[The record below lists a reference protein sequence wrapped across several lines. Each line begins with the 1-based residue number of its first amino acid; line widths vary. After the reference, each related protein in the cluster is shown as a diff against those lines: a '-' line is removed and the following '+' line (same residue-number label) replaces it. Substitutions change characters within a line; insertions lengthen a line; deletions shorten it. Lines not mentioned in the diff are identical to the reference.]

1 MKKPMSL
8 PPDRDLP
15 ARRCQRRREHLVQ
28 EITASRRRV
37 RPLVLAFAAATLVL
51 SATGFGAY
59 ALTRE
64 PTHVDSIGCYEQADL
79 NSNVAVIGSAST
91 DPVAACAAL
100 WRSGSLGSTTNV
112 PPLTACVLD
121 TGAVAVMP
129 GQPSICEGLGIAA
142 LSADA
147 RHQLV
152 RLGELRAALAE
163 RFGDSSG
170 SNRRTACVGE
180 ATAMRIVRAEL
191 KARGLTDWTIEITSP
206 FNAERRCASASIV
219 PADRTITLIP
229 ISP

>member
-1 MKKPMSL
+1 MSKRMSL

-15 ARRCQRRREHLVQ
+15 ARRLQLRREHLVQ
-28 EITASRRRV
+28 EITTSRRGV

-64 PTHVDSIGCYEQADL
+64 PTHVDSIGCFEQADL
-79 NSNVAVIGSAST
+79 SSSVAVIGAAAT

-100 WRSGSLGSTTNV
+100 WRSGALGSTSNV
-112 PPLTACVLD
+112 PSLTACVLD

-129 GQPSICEGLGIAA
+129 GEQGICEGLGIAS

-147 RHQLV
+147 RV
-152 RLGELRAALAE
+152 RLARFGELRAALAQ

-170 SNRRTACVGE
+170 SKKRTACVDE
-180 ATAMRIVRAEL
+180 AAATRIVRAEL
-191 KARGLTDWTIEITSP
+191 EARGLADWAIEITSP

-219 PADRTITLIP
+219 PAARTIMLIP

>member
-15 ARRCQRRREHLVQ
+15 ARRRQRRREHLVQ

-79 NSNVAVIGSAST
+79 NSNVAVIGSTST

-100 WRSGSLGSTTNV
+100 WRSGSLGSTTIV
-112 PPLTACVLD
+112 PPLTACLLD

-129 GQPSICEGLGIAA
+129 G
-142 LSADA
+142 
-147 RHQLV
+147 R
-152 RLGELRAALAE
+152 
-163 RFGDSSG
+163 
-170 SNRRTACVGE
+170 
-180 ATAMRIVRAEL
+180 
-191 KARGLTDWTIEITSP
+191 
-206 FNAERRCASASIV
+206 
-219 PADRTITLIP
+219 
-229 ISP
+229 

>member
-1 MKKPMSL
+1 M
-8 PPDRDLP
+8 
-15 ARRCQRRREHLVQ
+15 Q
-28 EITASRRRV
+28 EISASRRRV

-79 NSNVAVIGSAST
+79 NSNVAVIGSAAT
-91 DPVAACAAL
+91 DPIAACAAL
-100 WRSGSLGSTTNV
+100 WRTGSLGSTTDV

-121 TGAVAVMP
+121 TGAVAVIP
-129 GQPSICEGLGIAA
+129 GEPSICEGLGIAS

-147 RHQLV
+147 RDRLA
-152 RLGELRAALAE
+152 RLGELRVALAE

-170 SNRRTACVGE
+170 SKRRTACVGE
-180 ATAMRIVRAEL
+180 AAAMQIVRAEL

-206 FNAERRCASASIV
+206 VDAERRCASASIV
-219 PADRTITLIP
+219 PADKTIMLTP

>member
-1 MKKPMSL
+1 MSL

-15 ARRCQRRREHLVQ
+15 ARRRQLRREHLVQ

-51 SATGFGAY
+51 AATGFGAY

-64 PTHVDSIGCYEQADL
+64 PTHVDSIGCFEQADL
-79 NSNVAVIGSAST
+79 SANVAVIGSAAT
-91 DPVAACAAL
+91 DPVAACTAL
-100 WRSGSLGSTTNV
+100 WRSGALGPTKGV
-112 PPLTACVLD
+112 PRLTACVLD

-129 GQPSICEGLGIAA
+129 GGPGICEGLGIAS

-147 RHQLV
+147 RDRLA

-163 RFGDSSG
+163 RFGDGSG
-170 SNRRTACVGE
+170 SKRRTACVGE
-180 ATAMRIVRAEL
+180 AAAMRIVRAEL
-191 KARGLTDWTIEITSP
+191 KARGLTDWTIEIASP
-206 FNAERRCASASIV
+206 FTERRCASASIA
-219 PADRTITLIP
+219 PADRTIMLIP